1 MDGQV
6 CSYNLATRLSANSPA
21 QLDSLMTL
29 INEGVTISLA
39 INMER
44 NLFLFVVIEETDTR
58 QLSMEKV
65 RKANN

>member
-1 MDGQV
+1 MDGTLVVSADGQV
-6 CSYNLATRLSANSPA
+6 CSYNLATQYPANSP
-21 QLDSLMTL
+21 L

-39 INMER
+39 INVER